1 MSCLFHGSQIKNL
14 VIEAEKEVDLHIED
28 IFQHTT
34 IDNLILKN
42 VTLSS
47 ENELITNYFD
57 NCNINK
63 LAIRGNVNIEKFMHV
78 MHDSL
83 RYGENISI
91 KQVDLGS
98 YEELIQ
104 VRNSKEYIDDLIV
117 ILDRL
122 KAKVVI
128 RHG

>member
-1 MSCLFHGSQIKNL
+1 M
-14 VIEAEKEVDLHIED
+14 
-28 IFQHTT
+28 
-34 IDNLILKN
+34 
-42 VTLSS
+42 
-47 ENELITNYFD
+47 
-57 NCNINK
+57 
-63 LAIRGNVNIEKFMHV
+63 NIEKFMHV